1 MNKQFKH
8 QGGWVASFLIVGILL
23 TLAVLGGLYY
33 IKSNQKKLAMGEDN
47 SSTSQVT
54 TVEPAN
60 DNENKSTEKGETVDT
75 NTQSTST
82 NSQSSSSSAS
92 TSTQPQS
99 STQPPTNAGSSTST
113 AKLPATG
120 PEDTLQN
127 AIVLALVAFS
137 AATYIRS
144 REFSR

>member
-33 IKSNQKKLAMGEDN
+33 IKSNQKQLAKNDGDT
-47 SSTSQVT
+47 TSQTT
-54 TVEPAN
+54 TVEPSK
-60 DNENKSTEKGETVDT
+60 DNENNSDEKGETVDT
-75 NTQSTST
+75 NTQNSAANNQEST
-82 NSQSSSSSAS
+82 NSQS
-92 TSTQPQS
+92 QS
-99 STQPPTNAGSSTST
+99 STSSTGST

-127 AIVLALVAFS
+127 AFILALVAFS
-137 AATYIRS
+137 VATYVRS
-144 REFSR
+144 RELSR